1 MLSRDVDTAREWAE
15 QYHRGQTDKAG
26 APYVTHPARV
36 AGRMESPEEQVVAW
50 LHDTV
55 EDTALSLSAIRERF
69 GQETAE
75 AVDAISRRDGEAWD
89 DYLLRVRGNPIAR
102 RVKISDLID
111 NSNLSRLPRVTMR
124 DVERQKKY
132 NAALAFLMSD

>member
-15 QYHRGQTDKAG
+15 QYHQGQTDKAG